1 MNAWRFTLCCDHLAP
16 FVEKAFKIIC
26 FFFLSVS
33 RSTSIPLQS
42 NIFPLALATPDT
54 SRHTRLLIWTLFA
67 VRTPHPYE
75 QVAHPCGIQL
85 FSDSAACA
93 CQGKEPELV
102 KAAYAM
108 RKELCWDLFDTLR
121 YVPTARAPKKR
132 SREDVAETKWYL
144 LEDSSDTSNL
154 TDGIVEVESD
164 DDGS

>member
-1 MNAWRFTLCCDHLAP
+1 M
-16 FVEKAFKIIC
+16 
-26 FFFLSVS
+26 
-33 RSTSIPLQS
+33 
-42 NIFPLALATPDT
+42 
-54 SRHTRLLIWTLFA
+54 
-67 VRTPHPYE
+67 
-75 QVAHPCGIQL
+75 
-85 FSDSAACA
+85 
-93 CQGKEPELV
+93 V

-144 LEDSSDTSNL
+144 LEDSSDTSDL